1 MSADAPY
8 QPPVD
13 QPPTLP
19 PPAPY
24 GGFWIRF
31 AAYFVDSFIIGF
43 GIFAITIPATIA
55 LAVSGAGEFG
65 PLFLWVTVIAL
76 TQVYH
81 AYFVSSKRMA
91 TPGKRLCGL
100 YVTDT
105 SGHRLSFGRALWRN
119 VAALLSYATLYIG
132 FNMAG
137 FTGRKQALHDMLAG
151 TIVHRQPS
159 GSAGMAIGIAVAGFI
174 VVAIIGILAAIAIP
188 AYQDF
193 TWRAKSSAVYAAMSA
208 TKTPI
213 AEYNLEKNAWPAT
226 WEQAG
231 VTDPMSQLGARERE
245 VAQSIRLGKD
255 GEVTAS
261 VKFSGASGEIRIT
274 PKRTGDGIVWTCT
287 ASKEIWKYIAAACR
301 N

>member
-1 MSADAPY
+1 
-8 QPPVD
+8 
-13 QPPTLP
+13 
-19 PPAPY
+19 
-24 GGFWIRF
+24 
-31 AAYFVDSFIIGF
+31 
-43 GIFAITIPATIA
+43 
-55 LAVSGAGEFG
+55 
-65 PLFLWVTVIAL
+65 
-76 TQVYH
+76 
-81 AYFVSSKRMA
+81 MA

-105 SGHRLSFGRALWRN
+105 GGHRLSFGRALWRN

-132 FNMAG
+132 FFMAG

-151 TIVHRQPS
+151 TIVHRQPGS
-159 GSAGMAIGIAVAGFI
+159 SAGMAIGIAVAGFI
-174 VVAIIGILAAIAIP
+174 VIAIIGILAAIAIP

-193 TWRAKSSAVYAAMSA
+193 TFRAKTSAVYSAMSSA
-208 TKTPI
+208 KVSI

-231 VTDPMSQLGARERE
+231 MSDPMGQLGARERE

-261 VKFSGASGEIRIT
+261 IKIGGASGEIRIT
-274 PKRTGDGIVWTCT
+274 PKRTGNDIVWTCT
-287 ASKEIWKYIAAACR
+287 ASKEIWKYIIATCR